1 MTIKVRQEV
10 LELVEEMIRLGLA
23 RSRNQAFNMIIEMGL
38 SEAANLVR
46 RKRAV
51 EKLVREYM
59 ERGLPYEDLPTASD
73 VEEERRD
80 NIY

>member
-1 MTIKVRQEV
+1 VTIKVRQEV

-59 ERGLPYEDLPTASD
+59 ERGLPYEDLPAASD